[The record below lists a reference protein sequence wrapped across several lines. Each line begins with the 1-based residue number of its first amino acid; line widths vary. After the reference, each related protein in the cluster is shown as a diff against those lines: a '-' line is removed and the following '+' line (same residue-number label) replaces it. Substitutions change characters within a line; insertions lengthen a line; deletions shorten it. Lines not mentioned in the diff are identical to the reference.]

1 MHHNFR
7 NHNLRR
13 ERRETG
19 SAGWGPVQSKQFP
32 CGYFTLLRGGINPI
46 WKLSENSWNMFCL
59 VVLLSHQIN
68 HTVSMGN
75 FEIFNFTDHQKHF
88 YKFSIFSTQFHW
100 RAFFFS
106 NLKSESRDQMNV
118 GKVQSVQIN
127 SVVFMLGV
135 LGAHELFQ
143 INSHFCPVFCPL
155 PLIFLPSNFAFSF
168 ALFHICP
175 IFCPHFLPSPL
186 PSTKKRARARAKNED
201 KI

>member
-1 MHHNFR
+1 
-7 NHNLRR
+7 
-13 ERRETG
+13 
-19 SAGWGPVQSKQFP
+19 
-32 CGYFTLLRGGINPI
+32 
-46 WKLSENSWNMFCL
+46 
-59 VVLLSHQIN
+59 
-68 HTVSMGN
+68 
-75 FEIFNFTDHQKHF
+75 
-88 YKFSIFSTQFHW
+88 
-100 RAFFFS
+100 
-106 NLKSESRDQMNV
+106 MNV

-186 PSTKKRARARAKNED
+186 PSTKKEGKG
-201 KI
+201 KGKK

>member
-88 YKFSIFSTQFHW
+88 CKFSIFPPSSIDEHFSSQTWKVKVGIRWMLERYNQF
-100 RAFFFS
+100 RS
-106 NLKSESRDQMNV
+106 IL
-118 GKVQSVQIN
+118 
-127 SVVFMLGV
+127 
-135 LGAHELFQ
+135 LFLCWSFRSSW
-143 INSHFCPVFCPL
+143 IISDKFTFLSC
-155 PLIFLPSNFAFSF
+155 ILPSSSYIF
-168 ALFHICP
+168 AL
-175 IFCPHFLPSPL
+175 
-186 PSTKKRARARAKNED
+186 
-201 KI
+201 